1 MLEKYLIGSDDMQ
14 FVEAAFAVVSA
25 SSREEALDI
34 YIDRVATHDETFRTY
49 VYRREEGFWAKS
61 RRFPGDSSLQERIDL
76 FFGER
81 RDYAALFSECFFDTD
96 TYPESITREFPQEML
111 SYIWK
116 NDEGWDS
123 LSVFKISDIE
133 V

>member
-25 SSREEALDI
+25 SSREEALDL
-34 YIDRVATHDETFRTY
+34 YIDRVATHDETFRIY
-49 VYRREEGFWAKS
+49 VYRRVEGFWAKS
-61 RRFPGDSSLQERIDL
+61 RRFSGELSLQERIDL

-81 RDYAALFSECFFDTD
+81 RDFAAIFSECFFDTD
-96 TYPESITREFPQEML
+96 TYPESITKEFSQEML